1 MNSFSPRKLLFRDGK
16 IVELGTKI
24 KNPALASTLKKI
36 QVNPEDFYTGGLAE
50 DIVKDIR
57 DAGGILTLDDLAN
70 YKVIKRK
77 VLVDEIGDL
86 TIYTLPIPTGGPVVT
101 EIINILKGKLQGI

>member
-1 MNSFSPRKLLFRDGK
+1 MLMLTQDFFNFVPSSAILPSL
-16 IVELGTKI
+16 
-24 KNPALASTLKKI
+24 NKK
-36 QVNPEDFYTGGLAE
+36 
-50 DIVKDIR
+50 

-86 TIYTLPIPTGGPVVT
+86 KIYTLPIPTGGPVVT
-101 EIINILKGKLQGI
+101 EIINILKGKLPGI